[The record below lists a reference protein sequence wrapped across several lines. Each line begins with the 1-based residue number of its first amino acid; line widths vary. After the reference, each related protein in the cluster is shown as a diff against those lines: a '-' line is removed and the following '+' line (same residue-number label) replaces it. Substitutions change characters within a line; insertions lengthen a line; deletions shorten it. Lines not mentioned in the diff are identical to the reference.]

1 MPNSNIFSKGR
12 SESRIFKDERAL
24 MPEFLP
30 DVLPHRDREI
40 RELADALAGT
50 AEGRGAENLLLTGP
64 PGTGKTST
72 ARYVLRELEEYSQR
86 VVTTYINCWELG
98 TRHGILAKLANA
110 MGEAT
115 PRRGIATDEIFD
127 SFAEALARSGKSIVV
142 VLDEVDKLFAAKHE
156 EWRILYD
163 LSRGNE
169 LLGARI
175 GLISITNNGE
185 ITAGMDQRVKSS
197 LAQRQVKFA
206 QYSPVQLKD
215 ILRERA
221 KVAFLA
227 EALDAEVV
235 PVCAAIGAKHG
246 GDARLALNALWRA
259 GKLAERENARQV
271 SVEHVKRTK
280 AELEEQKPTREELE
294 PRLEGLQKKIY
305 DAVRKAGDGGHG
317 GITSGEL
324 YKLFDEHERVV
335 EEHVNRLVKLGVL
348 EAKMVEKKEESG
360 GMRGKTRIISVKQAS
375 TKL

>member
-1 MPNSNIFSKGR
+1 MSNIFSKGKA
-12 SESRIFKDERAL
+12 ESRIFKDERTL

-30 DVLPHRDREI
+30 DVLPHRDKEI
-40 RELADALAGT
+40 REMADALQGT

-64 PGTGKTST
+64 PGTGKTSVS
-72 ARYVLRELEEYSQR
+72 RYVLRELEEYSQR
-86 VVTTYINCWELG
+86 VVTVYINCWEVS
-98 TRHGILAKLANA
+98 TRHGILSRLANA
-110 MGEAT
+110 LGEAT

-127 SFAEALARSGKSIVV
+127 SVAQALARSGKSIVI
-142 VLDEVDKLFAAKHE
+142 VLDEVDRLFAAKHE

-175 GLISITNNGE
+175 GLISITNNEE
-185 ITAGMDQRVKSS
+185 ITVGIDARVKSS

-206 QYSPVQLKD
+206 QYSPVHLKD

-221 KVAFLA
+221 KLAFLPD
-227 EALDAEVV
+227 ALDAEVV

-259 GKLAERENARQV
+259 GKLAERENAGQV
-271 SVEHVKRTK
+271 SVEHVRRTK

-305 DAVRKAGDGGHG
+305 EAVRKKGE
-317 GITSGEL
+317 ITSGQL
-324 YKLFDEHERVV
+324 YKLFDEHERVI

-348 EAKMVEKKEESG
+348 EAELVEKKEESG
-360 GMRGKTRIISVKQAS
+360 SRGKTRLISIKQ
-375 TKL
+375 K